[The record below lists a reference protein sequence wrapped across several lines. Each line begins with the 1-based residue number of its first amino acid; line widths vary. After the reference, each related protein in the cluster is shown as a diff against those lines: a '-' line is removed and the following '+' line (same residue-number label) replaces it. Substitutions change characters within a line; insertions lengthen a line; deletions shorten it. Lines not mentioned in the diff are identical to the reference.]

1 MSLNLQKKLDEQ
13 MAEKSG
19 AISLSQCMSK
29 HAAEFAKAASEKRLK
44 STNKENVEVFTGEG
58 TRKDEPSVPTNENH
72 YVKPEQL

>member
-1 MSLNLQKKLDEQ
+1 MTLNLQKKLEEQ

-19 AISLSQCMSK
+19 VISLSQCMNK

-44 STNKENVEVFTGEG
+44 STNKEKVEEFTGEG
-58 TRKDEPSVPTNENH
+58 TRKNEPSMPTNENH